1 MTEFKTVRGMRD
13 FLPQEAQTLRTVEAK
28 AREVAELYGYGE
40 IITPVVESYE
50 LLSAKAGDE
59 VRSRMFAFKDL
70 GDRDVALRPE
80 FTASVA
86 RLVATSM
93 RNEPR
98 PFRLFSV
105 GTIYRYDEPQK
116 GRYRE
121 FWQSNFE
128 LMGSNRPE
136 ADAEILM
143 LTNDLLEKIGLKN
156 HAFKIGH
163 VGVLRGIFSQEN
175 VDESIQSTVMQ
186 LMDKKQ
192 YDDAL
197 ETVQKAR
204 VSERCLKVLRRL
216 VELKGDKIFDVT
228 DKIEECIKDYE
239 MAVAATRNLRE
250 ILKLARQG
258 GCNAAMAVEAGFER
272 GLEYYT
278 GMIFEVYVPDLNIA
292 LGGGGRYDRLI
303 ELFGG
308 APTPAVGVAHGLDR
322 ILLAMKEQKSGLK
335 GEETKKVVIIP
346 IGDELRGEALRI
358 SQKLR
363 ESNLNVEVEV
373 MGRKMAKA
381 LEDADRRN
389 FDYAVIIGEK
399 ELKEGAVVLRN
410 LKSREQNTL
419 KIEELKKR
427 IKQGTKTNRLGSQ

>member
-1 MTEFKTVRGMRD
+1 
-13 FLPQEAQTLRTVEAK
+13 
-28 AREVAELYGYGE
+28 
-40 IITPVVESYE
+40 
-50 LLSAKAGDE
+50 
-59 VRSRMFAFKDL
+59 MFAFKDL

-143 LTNDLLEKIGLKN
+143 LTNSLLEKIGLKN
-156 HAFKIGH
+156 YAFKIGH
-163 VGVLRGIFSQEN
+163 VGVLRGIFSQERVEDKTQN
-175 VDESIQSTVMQ
+175 TVMQ

-197 ETVQKAR
+197 GTVQNAG

-228 DKIEECIKDYE
+228 NKIEDCIKDYE
-239 MAVAATRNLRE
+239 VAVAATRNLRE

-258 GCNAAMAVEAGFER
+258 GCSVDMTVEAGFER

-292 LGGGGRYDRLI
+292 LGGGGRYDKLI

-322 ILLAMKEQKSGLK
+322 ILLAINEQKSGLK
-335 GEETKKVVIIP
+335 GEETKKIVIIP
-346 IGDELRGEALRI
+346 IGDELRGEALTI

-363 ESNLNVEVEV
+363 KSNLNVEVEV

-389 FDYAVIIGEK
+389 LDYAVIIGEK

-410 LKSREQNTL
+410 LRSREQNVL
-419 KIEELKKR
+419 KIEELEKR
-427 IKQGTKTNRLGSQ
+427 IK